1 MEYNAIRIIS
11 VQSKV
16 LKGHIT
22 KMRDNLNYALKEA
35 NDEKLT
41 QKKIKYQVLDLQ
53 DRMDITILRISALQ
67 NSTSFNMQQLNKNT
81 RKR

>member
-22 KMRDNLNYALKEA
+22 KMRENLNYALKEA
-35 NDEKLT
+35 NGEKLT
-41 QKKIKYQVLDLQ
+41 QKNIKYQVLDLQ
-53 DRMDITILRISALQ
+53 ERMDITILRISALQ
-67 NSTSFNMQQLNKNT
+67 NSTSFNMHQLK
-81 RKR
+81 